1 MGELNDGGGLR
12 REAREQME
20 TTGNADGVETQRSA
34 MLQLLE
40 SDEEKEEGSSVPVDT
55 SRAIS

>member
-1 MGELNDGGGLR
+1 MGELNDGGGLN
-12 REAREQME
+12 EQME
-20 TTGNADGVETQRSA
+20 TTGNADGVNTQKSA